1 MRLRDVLA
9 PERIVVPL
17 EARSLQ
23 EAGDALLE
31 RLAGAHGVLDA
42 ARLRHRVAE
51 RRAEDAVA
59 MGDRAFLLHYRTDA
73 VGQLV
78 VAFGVAASPI
88 CRESVEE
95 GEGERCARIVIM
107 IAAPPR
113 HAARY
118 LQVVGGF
125 ARLLRQTDVL
135 DRVLSAPDAS
145 AMAALEPFSEYRLP
159 EQLAVRDVMSDRPLT
174 VNADVSLKEVAR
186 TLVRTGLGALP
197 VVDGEQRVIGMV
209 SEREVIRYLLHVQA
223 FTGPDARVAAPL
235 ATGAR
240 TVRDVMTRQVL
251 CVAPEQPIAEV
262 ASLMSNKDVDRV
274 PVVREGRLVGFL
286 TRGDIVRK
294 LIGT

>member
-17 EARSLQ
+17 DARSLQ

-31 RLAGAHGVLDA
+31 RLASAHGVLDVGK
-42 ARLRHRVAE
+42 LRRRVAE
-51 RRAEDAVA
+51 RRVEDAVA

-78 VAFGVAASPI
+78 VALGVAGMPI
-88 CRESVEE
+88 CRQSVDD
-95 GEGERCARIVIM
+95 GEQCARIVIM
-107 IAAPPR
+107 VAAPPR

-125 ARLLRQTDVL
+125 ARLLRKDAVL
-135 DRVLSAPDAS
+135 DAVLHAPDAD
-145 AMAALEPFSEYRLP
+145 ALMHLAPFTEYKLP

-174 VNADVSLKEVAR
+174 VSVDAPLKEVAR

-197 VVDGEQRVIGMV
+197 VVDEDQRVIGMV

-223 FTGPDARVAAPL
+223 FTGPDARVASPPAS
-235 ATGAR
+235 GAK

-262 ASLMSNKDVDRV
+262 AALMSNKDVDRV

>member
-1 MRLRDVLA
+1 MRLRDALV

-17 EARSLQ
+17 QAATLQ
-23 EAGDALLE
+23 EAGDVLLA
-31 RLAGAHGVLDA
+31 RLAGAHVVLDVA
-42 ARLRHRVAE
+42 KLRRRVGE
-51 RRAEDAVA
+51 RRVEDAVA

-78 VAFGVAASPI
+78 VALGVAPTSI
-88 CRESVEE
+88 CRQAADDAQQ
-95 GEGERCARIVIM
+95 CARVVIM
-107 IAAPPR
+107 VAAPPR

-125 ARLLRQTDVL
+125 ARLLRKPEFLQAVL
-135 DRVLSAPDAS
+135 DAPDPD
-145 AMAALEPFSEYRLP
+145 ALAGLEAFSEYRLP
-159 EQLAVRDVMSDRPLT
+159 EQLAVRDVMSDHPLT
-174 VNADVSLKEVAR
+174 VQAEAPLKEVAR

-197 VVDGEQRVIGMV
+197 VVDDDQRVIGMV
-209 SEREVIRYLLHVQA
+209 SEREVVRYLLHVQA
-223 FTGPDARVAAPL
+223 FTGPDARVASPL
-235 ATGAR
+235 ASGAR

-251 CVAPEQPIAEV
+251 CVSPDQPIAEV

>member
-1 MRLRDVLA
+1 MLVPTRL
-9 PERIVVPL
+9 VVPL
-17 EARSLQ
+17 QARTLQ
-23 EAGDALLE
+23 EAE
-31 RLAGAHGVLDA
+31 RLLVEPLAAAHGVLDVVK
-42 ARLRHRVAE
+42 LRRRVAE

-78 VAFGVAASPI
+78 VAVGVAPTRI
-88 CRESVEE
+88 CREASDEQE
-95 GEGERCARIVIM
+95 QCARIVIM

-125 ARLLRQTDVL
+125 ARLLRKPDVYEA
-135 DRVLSAPDAS
+135 VLAARDPA
-145 AMAALEPFSEYRLP
+145 ALAALEPFSEYRLP
-159 EQLAVRDVMSDRPLT
+159 EQLAVRDVMSDHPLT
-174 VNADVSLKEVAR
+174 VTPDVPLKDVAR
-186 TLVRTGLGALP
+186 LLVRTGLGALP
-197 VVDGEQRVIGMV
+197 VVDEDQRVIGMV
-209 SEREVIRYLLHVQA
+209 SEREVVRFLLHVQA
-223 FTGPDARVAAPL
+223 FTGPDARVASPL
-235 ATGAR
+235 AIGVR
-240 TVRDVMTRQVL
+240 TARDVMSRQVL